1 MSLDAGYQLDP
12 ASDTAKLI
20 DEQRKQC
27 KKPVQTKGA
36 RRPSAPTPR
45 ALFPRGAVSS
55 WQAETA
61 KDPANGA
68 IPEGVRA
75 QAERCLEN
83 VKAIVEAAGATMADV
98 VKVNV
103 YMKDLANFAILNEVY
118 AKYFSPPFPARTTVG
133 AASRPGRWKWKID
146 AIVSIQR

>member
-1 MSLDAGYQLDP
+1 V
-12 ASDTAKLI
+12 
-20 DEQRKQC
+20 

-36 RRPSAPTPR
+36 PAPIGPYSQ
-45 ALFPRGAVSS
+45 GVVSS
-55 WQAETA
+55 GSCLFVAGQTA
-61 KDPANGA
+61 KDPVTGV

-103 YMKDLANFAILNEVY
+103 YMKDLANFAVMNEVY
-118 AKYFSPPFPARTTVG
+118 AKFFSAPFPARTTVG
-133 AASRPGRWKWKID
+133 AALPGGPLEVEID
-146 AIVSIQR
+146 AIVSIPK